1 MLKMTMFAAAAV
13 LAAGLAVPAFADNA
27 AAVRGGAIEVAQ
39 AAAPATP
46 PAAAPAAT
54 TTGRITGRGVRL
66 RADASTSAHIITRL
80 SRGTTVTILGR
91 SGDFTQ
97 VRVGRR
103 TGYVASQY
111 VQ

>member
-13 LAAGLAVPAFADNA
+13 LAAGLAVPALADS
-27 AAVRGGAIEVAQ
+27 AVRAGAIQVAQ
-39 AAAPATP
+39 AAAPAT
-46 PAAAPAAT
+46 PAAT

-66 RADASTSAHIITRL
+66 RAEASTTSHIITRL

-111 VQ
+111 IQ

>member
-1 MLKMTMFAAAAV
+1 MLKTTIFAAAALV
-13 LAAGLAVPAFADNA
+13 AAGFAAPAFADR
-27 AAVRGGAIEVAQ
+27 VSTTTTDTTIELAQ
-39 AAAPATP
+39 G
-46 PAAAPAAT
+46 AAPAAA
-54 TTGRITGRGVRL
+54 TGRITGRGVRL
-66 RADASTSAHIITRL
+66 RAEPSASARVLTKL
-80 SRGTTVTILGR
+80 SRGTQVTVLGR

>member
-1 MLKMTMFAAAAV
+1 MLKMTMLAAAAA
-13 LAAGLAVPAFADNA
+13 LAAGLAVPAFADS
-27 AAVRGGAIEVAQ
+27 AVRDSAIQVAQ
-39 AAAPATP
+39 AAAPAA

-66 RADASTSAHIITRL
+66 RAEASTTSHIITRL

-111 VQ
+111 IQ